1 MDLRS
6 WYSFVELRSEF
17 ICKENAMKVLIVYGS
32 ETGNTE
38 SLAEAIGN
46 KIKAAG
52 NIVKVLSAA
61 CVVAEHLCTGYDAA
75 LFGCSAWGT
84 DEVELQG
91 DFNTLFEE
99 FDSIDIKGK
108 KTACFASGD
117 SNFKYYCGAV
127 DVIEEKLNALDAV
140 IMEKGLRVEGDY
152 SGNKEDVDA
161 WADKIIAAL

>member
-1 MDLRS
+1 
-6 WYSFVELRSEF
+6 
-17 ICKENAMKVLIVYGS
+17 MKVLIVYGS

-108 KTACFASGD
+108 KTFTVTKKIVQGKEKNIESLIKTDTAS
-117 SNFKYYCGAV
+117 
-127 DVIEEKLNALDAV
+127 IESA
-140 IMEKGLRVEGDY
+140 
-152 SGNKEDVDA
+152 
-161 WADKIIAAL
+161 